1 MTDKL
6 NKLYNQKDFEEE
18 NKDRSENAD
27 TAKLKFDA
35 AQSYVLSLADSL
47 NIEHGDSIYDTIDAI
62 KAVSA
67 DAKKKKSELTL
78 LAEKLSGRVDTL
90 SELTEGVD
98 VHAAELEAQK
108 VLSTEIGKTAAAIDS
123 EKLKE
128 ATASVL
134 PISLIVMAISFVLVP
149 VDAGLMLSF
158 VIATAMLILGMG
170 LFTLGADMSMSRIG
184 NYMGSKLTKSRKL
197 PLILTVS
204 FALGVAITVAEP
216 DLQVLAGNVPEIDT
230 TVLILT
236 VSVGVGF
243 FLMLCMVRILFSISL
258 RTMLIVFYAIV
269 FAAAFLSDE
278 SILSVAFDSGGVT
291 TGPMTVPFIM
301 ALGVGVASIRSDEN
315 AKADSFGLVGLCSI
329 GPILSVLLLGA
340 IYKTQPAQGES
351 GAVSGVATTVE
362 LGKDYLHALPE
373 YLWEVTMAL
382 LPIVV
387 FFLIFQVISLKLRK
401 LPFMRIVI
409 GILYTY
415 LGLVL
420 FLTGVN
426 VGFSPLG
433 YALGAALADG
443 WKVYLLAPLAM
454 LMGWFIINAEPA
466 VHTLNK
472 QVEELSAGA
481 ISAKAMGMSLSIA
494 VSAAGGLAMLRVI
507 TGISIMYFLVPGY
520 LIALALSFFVP
531 RTFTAIAFDSG
542 GVASGP
548 LTATFML
555 PFATGA
561 CEALGGNVMTDA
573 FGLVALVAM
582 MPLITVQVMGAIY
595 VVKSRHASQEPQLP
609 DFGDNEIIELWE
621 AC

>member
-1 MTDKL
+1 MYQKQVLLEKL
-6 NKLYNQKDFEEE
+6 NE
-18 NKDRSENAD
+18 
-27 TAKLKFDA
+27 A
-35 AQSYVLSLADSL
+35 A
-47 NIEHGDSIYDTIDAI
+47 
-62 KAVSA
+62 
-67 DAKKKKSELTL
+67 
-78 LAEKLSGRVDTL
+78 
-90 SELTEGVD
+90 
-98 VHAAELEAQK
+98 
-108 VLSTEIGKTAAAIDS
+108 
-123 EKLKE
+123 
-128 ATASVL
+128 ASVL
-134 PISLIVMAISFVLVP
+134 PISLIVMAICLVLVP
-149 VDAGLMLSF
+149 MDAGLMLSF
-158 VIATAMLILGMG
+158 ILATAMLILGMG
-170 LFTLGADMSMSRIG
+170 LFTLGAEMSMSRIG
-184 NYMGSKLTKSRKL
+184 NYMGSKLTKSRSL
-197 PLILTVS
+197 PLILSVS

-216 DLQVLAGNVPEIDT
+216 DLQVLAGNVPDIDSA
-230 TVLILT
+230 VLILT

-243 FLMLCMVRILFSISL
+243 FLTLCMVRILFSIPL

-269 FAAAFLSDE
+269 FAAAFLSDR
-278 SILSVAFDSGGVT
+278 SILAVAFDSGGVT

-340 IYKTQPAQGES
+340 IYKTQPSQAAGA
-351 GAVSGVATTVE
+351 AVSGAATPVE
-362 LGKDYLHALPE
+362 MGRDYLHALPH
-373 YLWEVTMAL
+373 YLQEVTVAL
-382 LPIVV
+382 LPIIV
-387 FFLIFQVISLKLRK
+387 FFLIFQFLSLRLRK
-401 LPFMRIVI
+401 LPFLRIMM

-415 LGLVL
+415 AGLVL

-426 VGFSPLG
+426 VGFSPVG
-433 YALGAALADG
+433 YALGAALTEG
-443 WKVYLLAPLAM
+443 RKLWLLAPLAM

-466 VHTLNK
+466 VHILNK

-507 TGISIMYFLVPGY
+507 TGVSIMYFLVPGY
-520 LIALALSFFVP
+520 LIALILSFFVP

-555 PFATGA
+555 PFAMGA
-561 CEALGGNVMTDA
+561 CEALGGSVMTDA

-595 VVKSRHASQEPQLP
+595 VLKSRHISQEPALP
-609 DFGDNEIIELWE
+609 SYGDDEIIELWE

>member
-1 MTDKL
+1 M
-6 NKLYNQKDFEEE
+6 YQKQILF
-18 NKDRSENAD
+18 
-27 TAKLKFDA
+27 
-35 AQSYVLSLADSL
+35 
-47 NIEHGDSIYDTIDAI
+47 
-62 KAVSA
+62 
-67 DAKKKKSELTL
+67 
-78 LAEKLSGRVDTL
+78 
-90 SELTEGVD
+90 
-98 VHAAELEAQK
+98 
-108 VLSTEIGKTAAAIDS
+108 

-158 VIATAMLILGMG
+158 ILATAMLILGMG

-184 NYMGSKLTKSRKL
+184 NYMGSKMTKSRKL
-197 PLILTVS
+197 GLVLVIS

-230 TVLILT
+230 KVLILT

-269 FAAAFLSDE
+269 FAAAFLSE
-278 SILSVAFDSGGVT
+278 PSILSVAFDSGGVT

-351 GAVSGVATTVE
+351 SVVSGVSTTVE
-362 LGKDYLHALPE
+362 LGQDYLHALPE

-382 LPIVV
+382 LPIFI
-387 FFLIFQVISLKLRK
+387 FFLIFQVVSLKLRK
-401 LPFMRIVI
+401 LPFLRILI

-415 LGLVL
+415 FGLVL

-426 VGFSPLG
+426 VGFSTLG
-433 YALGAALADG
+433 ASLGAALAESG
-443 WKVYLLAPLAM
+443 AKWLLIPLSM
-454 LMGWFIINAEPA
+454 LLGWFIISAEPA
-466 VHTLNK
+466 VGVLEK
-472 QVEELSAGA
+472 QIEQVSAGA
-481 ISAKAMGMSLSIA
+481 IPGRAIKISLSIA
-494 VSAAGGLAMLRVI
+494 IALAMGIAMLRVV
-507 TGISIMYFLVPGY
+507 TGISIMWFLVPGY
-520 LIALALSFFVP
+520 AIALGLSFFVP
-531 RTFTAIAFDSG
+531 DIYTAIAFDSG

-548 LTATFML
+548 MTATFML
-555 PFATGA
+555 QFMMGA
-561 CEALGGNVMTDA
+561 STALGGNVLSDA
-573 FGLVALVAM
+573 FGVVAIVAM
-582 MPLITVQVMGAIY
+582 MPLLSIQVVG
-595 VVKSRHASQEPQLP
+595 VLFEKHAKRSEANEEVY
-609 DFGDNEIIELWE
+609 GDLDIIELWE
-621 AC
+621 EAI

>member
-1 MTDKL
+1 MYKR
-6 NKLYNQKDFEEE
+6 Q
-18 NKDRSENAD
+18 
-27 TAKLKFDA
+27 
-35 AQSYVLSLADSL
+35 
-47 NIEHGDSIYDTIDAI
+47 
-62 KAVSA
+62 
-67 DAKKKKSELTL
+67 
-78 LAEKLSGRVDTL
+78 
-90 SELTEGVD
+90 
-98 VHAAELEAQK
+98 
-108 VLSTEIGKTAAAIDS
+108 
-123 EKLKE
+123 
-128 ATASVL
+128 
-134 PISLIVMAISFVLVP
+134 
-149 VDAGLMLSF
+149 
-158 VIATAMLILGMG
+158 
-170 LFTLGADMSMSRIG
+170 
-184 NYMGSKLTKSRKL
+184 
-197 PLILTVS
+197 
-204 FALGVAITVAEP
+204 
-216 DLQVLAGNVPEIDT
+216 
-230 TVLILT
+230 VLILT

-351 GAVSGVATTVE
+351 SAVSGVATTVE

-426 VGFSPLG
+426 IGFSPLG
-433 YALGAALADG
+433 YALGAALAEG

-454 LMGWFIINAEPA
+454 LMGWFIVQAEPA
-466 VHTLNK
+466 VHVLNK
-472 QVEELSAGA
+472 QVEEITSGA
-481 ISAKAMGMSLSIA
+481 IPGKAMSTSLSIGVA
-494 VSAAGGLAMLRVI
+494 VSIGLAMLRVL
-507 TGISIMYFLVPGY
+507 TGVSIFVLLVPGY
-520 LIALALSFFVP
+520 LCAIGLSFVVP
-531 RTFTAIAFDSG
+531 KIFTAIAFDSG

-548 LTATFML
+548 MTATFLL
-555 PFATGA
+555 PFAMGA
-561 CEALGGNVMTDA
+561 CETLGGNVVTDA
-573 FGLVALVAM
+573 FGVVAMVALS
-582 MPLITVQVMGAIY
+582 LIHI
-595 VVKSRHASQEPQLP
+595 
-609 DFGDNEIIELWE
+609 
-621 AC
+621 

>member
-1 MTDKL
+1 M
-6 NKLYNQKDFEEE
+6 YQKQI
-18 NKDRSENAD
+18 
-27 TAKLKFDA
+27 LM
-35 AQSYVLSLADSL
+35 
-47 NIEHGDSIYDTIDAI
+47 
-62 KAVSA
+62 
-67 DAKKKKSELTL
+67 
-78 LAEKLSGRVDTL
+78 
-90 SELTEGVD
+90 
-98 VHAAELEAQK
+98 
-108 VLSTEIGKTAAAIDS
+108 

-269 FAAAFLSDE
+269 FAAAFLSDK

-301 ALGVGVASIRSDEN
+301 A
-315 AKADSFGLVGLCSI
+315 FGLVGLCSI

-351 GAVSGVATTVE
+351 GTVSGVATTVE

-433 YALGAALADG
+433 YALGAALAEG

>member
-1 MTDKL
+1 M
-6 NKLYNQKDFEEE
+6 YQK
-18 NKDRSENAD
+18 
-27 TAKLKFDA
+27 
-35 AQSYVLSLADSL
+35 Q
-47 NIEHGDSIYDTIDAI
+47 I
-62 KAVSA
+62 
-67 DAKKKKSELTL
+67 L
-78 LAEKLSGRVDTL
+78 L
-90 SELTEGVD
+90 
-98 VHAAELEAQK
+98 
-108 VLSTEIGKTAAAIDS
+108 

-128 ATASVL
+128 AAASVL
-134 PISLIVMAISFVLVP
+134 PISLIVMAICFILVP
-149 VDAGLMLSF
+149 VDTGLMLSF
-158 VIATAMLILGMG
+158 VLATAMLILGMG
-170 LFTLGADMSMSRIG
+170 LFTLGAEMSMTRIG

-197 PLILTVS
+197 PLILFVS

-216 DLQVLAGNVPEIDT
+216 DLQVLAANVPDIDSAA
-230 TVLILT
+230 LILT

-258 RTMLIVFYAIV
+258 RTMLIVFYAFV

-340 IYKTQPAQGES
+340 IYQSQPSASE
-351 GAVSGVATTVE
+351 GASAAGIATTVE
-362 LGKDYLHALPE
+362 LGRGYLRALPD
-373 YLWEVTMAL
+373 YLWEVTVAL
-382 LPIVV
+382 LPIFV
-387 FFLIFQVISLKLRK
+387 FFLIFQVVSLRLRK
-401 LPFMRIVI
+401 LPFLRIIV

-415 LGLVL
+415 VGLVL

-433 YALGAALADG
+433 YALGAALTEG
-443 WKVYLLAPLAM
+443 WKLWLLAPLAM

-466 VHTLNK
+466 VHILNK

-481 ISAKAMGMSLSIA
+481 ISARAMGMSLSIA

-507 TGISIMYFLVPGY
+507 SGISILYFLVPGY
-520 LIALALSFFVP
+520 VIALALSFFVP

-555 PFATGA
+555 PFAMGA
-561 CEALGGNVMTDA
+561 CEALGGSVMTDA

-595 VVKSRHASQEPQLP
+595 VVKSRRTAGESALP

>member
-1 MTDKL
+1 M
-6 NKLYNQKDFEEE
+6 NKILREKIQE
-18 NKDRSENAD
+18 A
-27 TAKLKFDA
+27 
-35 AQSYVLSLADSL
+35 LS
-47 NIEHGDSIYDTIDAI
+47 
-62 KAVSA
+62 
-67 DAKKKKSELTL
+67 
-78 LAEKLSGRVDTL
+78 
-90 SELTEGVD
+90 
-98 VHAAELEAQK
+98 
-108 VLSTEIGKTAAAIDS
+108 
-123 EKLKE
+123 
-128 ATASVL
+128 SVL
-134 PISLIVMAISFVLVP
+134 PITLIVLVLSMTITPMPVGTLVLFLAGAVLLIVGMAFFSLGTDVSMTPMGEGIGAQLPKTKNLAV
-149 VDAGLMLSF
+149 
-158 VIATAMLILGMG
+158 VIAITLLIG
-170 LFTLGADMSMSRIG
+170 I
-184 NYMGSKLTKSRKL
+184 
-197 PLILTVS
+197 LIT
-204 FALGVAITVAEP
+204 IAEP
-216 DLQVLAGNVPEIDT
+216 DLQVLAGQVPSIPNSMLIW
-230 TVLILT
+230 TVA
-236 VSVGVGF
+236 VGVGLF
-243 FLMLCMVRILFSISL
+243 FVLALLRTIFKIRLSLLLILFYIA
-258 RTMLIVFYAIV
+258 VFL
-269 FAAAFLSDE
+269 FSAFVPNE
-278 SILSVAFDSGGVT
+278 FVSVAFDSGGVT
-291 TGPMTVPFIM
+291 TGPITVPFIM

-351 GAVSGVATTVE
+351 SAVSGVATTVE

-433 YALGAALADG
+433 YALGAALAEG

>member
-1 MTDKL
+1 M
-6 NKLYNQKDFEEE
+6 YQKQI
-18 NKDRSENAD
+18 
-27 TAKLKFDA
+27 LM
-35 AQSYVLSLADSL
+35 
-47 NIEHGDSIYDTIDAI
+47 
-62 KAVSA
+62 
-67 DAKKKKSELTL
+67 
-78 LAEKLSGRVDTL
+78 
-90 SELTEGVD
+90 
-98 VHAAELEAQK
+98 
-108 VLSTEIGKTAAAIDS
+108 

-315 AKADSFGLVGLCSI
+315 AKADSS
-329 GPILSVLLLGA
+329 
-340 IYKTQPAQGES
+340 
-351 GAVSGVATTVE
+351 AVSGVATTVE

-433 YALGAALADG
+433 YALGAALAEG

-507 TGISIMYFLVPGY
+507 MGISIMYFLVPGY
-520 LIALALSFFVP
+520 LIALAFSFFVP